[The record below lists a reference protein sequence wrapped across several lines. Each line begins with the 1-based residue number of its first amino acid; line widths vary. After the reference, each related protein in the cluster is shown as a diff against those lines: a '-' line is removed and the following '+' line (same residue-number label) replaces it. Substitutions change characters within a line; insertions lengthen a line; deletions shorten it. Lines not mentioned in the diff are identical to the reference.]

1 MNADPETTSA
11 WEKLAARHRLVRA
24 TESPDDSAPFGF
36 AQRIAAQAMA
46 LRRNERLAW
55 WTRWSMRAAALAG
68 LAVVIMAL
76 KAPPSNP
83 AGPLLSAPGLEIPGL
98 SSL

>member
-1 MNADPETTSA
+1 
-11 WEKLAARHRLVRA
+11 
-24 TESPDDSAPFGF
+24 
-36 AQRIAAQAMA
+36 MA

-68 LAVVIMAL
+68 VAAAIVAL
-76 KAPPSNP
+76 KAPPQNQ